1 VEQKDLAPEQA
12 HLDECNAGIYCF
24 EATALFEALARLTT
38 DNAQGEYYLTD
49 VIASFA
55 AEGRLVEAIVL
66 EDSDES
72 RGINTRVQL
81 AQAGRIMQRRINERH
96 MLAGVTMT
104 DPDLVW
110 VGPAVRLGRD
120 VTLEPMTTLLGCT
133 SVGDGAVI
141 GPSTRVSDSEIGTDA
156 LVEQSVVRGARIGAG
171 ALVGP
176 NAFLRPGAVLE
187 AGAKVGSFV
196 EVKNT
201 TIGEGSKVNHLS
213 YIGDA
218 TIGRDVNV
226 GAGAITCNFDGRKK
240 HPTFIGDGAFIG
252 SDTMLVAPVTIGS
265 GAVTGAGSAISKDV
279 PDGALGIERA
289 EQRNIDKWAARRR
302 P

>member
-1 VEQKDLAPEQA
+1 VTERKEIQGPVTAHVRMTYAMVGVLAVLFGVVGLLTYRSKKSRLQLENLAELLAARERVEQANLELRIRARELEETRRALLNMVEDLERSRKQA
-12 HLDECNAGIYCF
+12 EAADQAAGT
-24 EATALFEALARLTT
+24 E
-38 DNAQGEYYLTD
+38 
-49 VIASFA
+49 V
-55 AEGRLVEAIVL
+55 
-66 EDSDES
+66 
-72 RGINTRVQL
+72 
-81 AQAGRIMQRRINERH
+81 H
-96 MLAGVTMT
+96 H
-104 DPDLVW
+104 PH
-110 VGPAVRLGRD
+110 
-120 VTLEPMTTLLGCT
+120 
-133 SVGDGAVI
+133 
-141 GPSTRVSDSEIGTDA
+141 TRVSDSEIGTDA

-201 TIGEGSKVNHLS
+201 TIGEGSKVPHLS